1 MFSNNSRYAV
11 CCACL
16 VTLQYIGTVGLLA
29 PQVVAFASVAGHCY
43 SNSDHV
49 EEIHNKDDNI
59 NRYRN
64 IEVTIVIMKK
74 F

>member
-1 MFSNNSRYAV
+1 MFSKHSRYAV
-11 CCACL
+11 CCACF
-16 VTLQYIGTVGLLA
+16 VTLQYVGPDGLLA
-29 PQVVAFASVAGHCY
+29 PQVVAFASVAGQCY
-43 SNSDHV
+43 SHSDHV

-64 IEVTIVIMKK
+64 IEVTIVIRKK